1 HTVRLPM
8 LFFPRCH
15 MRQCAVFTWCYNSS
29 ESIINKCAG
38 SHVLFTTL
46 LLSIFKKQNERFPR
60 TPDNYAYSFTAILLN
75 IVFDYDKNLHHLRKG
90 CFRMST
96 REKIKRG
103 NDLRVTTRRTNRDKI
118 NAKMHTLLAAASAP
132 RQDKRENTRFA
143 WHGGRTATRETRKY
157 TLYLARR
164 THRDKI
170 NTKMHTLLATASAP
184 RQDKRENTHFAWHG
198 GRTATR

>member
-1 HTVRLPM
+1 
-8 LFFPRCH
+8 
-15 MRQCAVFTWCYNSS
+15 
-29 ESIINKCAG
+29 
-38 SHVLFTTL
+38 
-46 LLSIFKKQNERFPR
+46 R

-132 RQDKRENTRFA
+132 RQDKRENARFA
-143 WHGGRTATRETRKY
+143 WRGGHSATRYARKC
-157 TLYLARR
+157 TLCLPRR
-164 THRDKI
+164 TDRNKI
-170 NTKMHTLLATASAP
+170 NAKMHDLSATEAAAGEEKQE
-184 RQDKRENTHFAWHG
+184 RADHALRVA
-198 GRTATR
+198 